1 MNDDSMNADETGDR
15 SPEAAET
22 AFGRLPP
29 HQDMSKSP
37 LTVETT
43 ILTPAWLERLSAPEA
58 LAATTLEAA
67 LSEANAA
74 GLTEAFAGLGEKP
87 VPEGRSWEVSVAL
100 GDDALLRRLN
110 RDYRGQ
116 DKATN
121 VLAFPAVNRADAGPE
136 ALTNESA
143 PEVSLGDIV
152 LALETV
158 THEAAAQGKSLEN
171 HLCHLLVHGFL
182 HLLGQ
187 DHQNPAEAEAM
198 EALEVVVLARLGIAD
213 PYRAVMDPK
222 AARPEA
228 ATS

>member
-22 AFGRLPP
+22 AVGRLPP
-29 HQDMSKSP
+29 HREMSESP
-37 LTVETT
+37 LTVETN
-43 ILTPAWLERLSAPEA
+43 ILTPAWLERIGAPAA
-58 LAATTLEAA
+58 LAAATLEGA
-67 LSEANAA
+67 LSEARAA
-74 GLTEAFAGLGEKP
+74 GLTEAFAGLGKEP
-87 VPEGRSWEVSVAL
+87 LPEGRSWEVSVAL

-110 RDYRGQ
+110 RDYRGR

-121 VLAFPAVNRADAGPE
+121 VLAFPAIDPADVSPE
-136 ALTNESA
+136 APTNEAA
-143 PEVSLGDIV
+143 PEATLGDIV

-158 THEAAAQGKSLEN
+158 AHEAAAQGKGLEN